1 MIQIG
6 AGIQIAP
13 NVSVLLQRW
22 GVDKVIGDNLV
33 QIEELNMRRKD
44 GIKVGYTNIP
54 ILEKPWDNFGGLSIA
69 LTSTKD

>member
-1 MIQIG
+1 M
-6 AGIQIAP
+6 
-13 NVSVLLQRW
+13 
-22 GVDKVIGDNLV
+22 IGDNLV